1 VNRHSRTLLVVL
13 VVAAVIIP
21 YWYMSRRAPVP
32 TGSNVGSATHSGSTG
47 SVTERGGEI
56 VASTR
61 SDPRSFNRLMQ
72 PDVITDMISM
82 LTLGR
87 LVRINRATTELEPWL
102 AERWTSSPDG
112 LTHTLTLRD
121 GVTWSDGVPFTS
133 ADVLFSVAA
142 VYDPRAQSP
151 LAASLSIGGKPLK
164 VTAPDARTVVLTFPQ
179 TFGPGL
185 RVLDNLAMMP
195 RHRLEAALAAGTFA
209 KAWTPDTPPG
219 EMVAIGPFVLTEYVP
234 AQRMVFDRNPR
245 YWRRDARNIQ
255 LPYADRL
262 TLEIVPDQDAEVLR
276 VQAGQSDFMQQALRA
291 ADLEA
296 MRPLEA
302 QKKIQIVELG
312 VSGDPDALVFNLR
325 PGKWSADSRGAW
337 IGRKEFRQAISHAV
351 DREAFANAVFLG
363 AAVPIH
369 GPVTPGNPRWFWPS
383 ITRYEF
389 SREKAKALLA
399 GIGLENRDQD
409 EWLEDAKGTEA
420 RFTLQTFRGNR
431 VLERSAAVVR
441 DELRQIGVAI
451 DVVPLE
457 TNAVRQS
464 VVKGDFEAAFI
475 AFFTN
480 DPDPAMSKD
489 LWLSSGGAHF
499 WHLGQTEPATDW
511 ERQID
516 ELMAKQAS
524 TLDEAE
530 RKRLFIEVQR
540 IFAENLPMLHFAAP
554 RVYIGASARLLNLTP
569 ALTRPHIMWSAD
581 TLAIANAAR
590 SQ

>member
-1 VNRHSRTLLVVL
+1 MNRHSRTLLVIL

-21 YWYMSRRAPVP
+21 YWYMSRRPTLPVE
-32 TGSNVGSATHSGSTG
+32 TNVGSAKDPASTAL
-47 SVTERGGEI
+47 VERGGEI

-61 SDPRSFNRLMQ
+61 SDPRSFNRLIH
-72 PDVITDMISM
+72 PDVTTDMISM
-82 LTLGR
+82 LTLGK
-87 LVRINRATTELEPWL
+87 LARINRATTELEPWL

-121 GVTWSDGVPFTS
+121 GVTWSDGAPFTS
-133 ADVLFSVAA
+133 ADVLFSVQA

-151 LAASLSIGGKPLK
+151 LAESLSIGGQPLR

-185 RVLDNLAMMP
+185 RVLENLAMMP
-195 RHRLEAALAAGTFA
+195 RHKLETALAAGTFA
-209 KAWTPDTPPG
+209 VAWTPDTPPG
-219 EMVAIGPFVLTEYVP
+219 DMVSIGPFVLVEYVP
-234 AQRMVFDRNPR
+234 AQRIVFDRNPR

-276 VQAGQSDFMQQALRA
+276 VQSGQSDFMQQPLRA

-312 VSGDPDALVFNLR
+312 VSADPDALVFNLR
-325 PGKWSADSRGAW
+325 PGKWSADPRGAW

-351 DREAFANAVFLG
+351 DREAFANAVYLG

-389 SREKAKALLA
+389 SRDKAVALLA
-399 GIGLENRDQD
+399 GLGLKNRDQD

-441 DELRQIGVAI
+441 DELRQVGVAI

-464 VVKGDFEAAFI
+464 VVKGEFEAAFI

-499 WHLGQTEPATDW
+499 WHLGQTTPATDW
-511 ERQID
+511 EGQID

-530 RKRLFIEVQR
+530 RKRLFTEVQR
-540 IFAENLPMLHFAAP
+540 IFADHLPMLHFAAP

-581 TLAIANAAR
+581 TLALASAAR

>member
-1 VNRHSRTLLVVL
+1 MSRHSRTLLVVL

-21 YWYMSRRAPVP
+21 YWYLSRRSTLPVE
-32 TGSNVGSATHSGSTG
+32 TNVGSAKDPASTG
-47 SVTERGGEI
+47 SVAERGGEI

-61 SDPRSFNRLMQ
+61 SDPRSFNRLTQ
-72 PDVITDMISM
+72 PDVLTDMISM

-133 ADVLFSVAA
+133 ADVLFSVEA

-151 LAASLSIGGKPLK
+151 LAAALSIGGKPLK

-195 RHRLEAALAAGTFA
+195 RHKLAAALAAGTFA
-209 KAWTPDTPPG
+209 KAWAPDTPPG

-276 VQAGQSDFMQQALRA
+276 VQSGQSDFMQQALRA

-312 VSGDPDALVFNLR
+312 VSADPDALVFNLR
-325 PGKWSADSRGAW
+325 PGKWSADPRGAW

-351 DREAFANAVFLG
+351 DREAFANAVYLG

-389 SREKAKALLA
+389 SRDKAVALLA
-399 GIGLENRDQD
+399 GLGLKNRDQD

-441 DELRQIGVAI
+441 DELRQVGVAI

-464 VVKGDFEAAFI
+464 VVKGEFEAAFI

-499 WHLGQTEPATDW
+499 WHLGQTTPATDW
-511 ERQID
+511 EGQID

-530 RKRLFIEVQR
+530 RKRLFTEVQR
-540 IFAENLPMLHFAAP
+540 IFADHLPMLHFAAP

-581 TLAIANAAR
+581 TLALGSAAR

>member
-1 VNRHSRTLLVVL
+1 
-13 VVAAVIIP
+13 
-21 YWYMSRRAPVP
+21 
-32 TGSNVGSATHSGSTG
+32 
-47 SVTERGGEI
+47 
-56 VASTR
+56 
-61 SDPRSFNRLMQ
+61 
-72 PDVITDMISM
+72 M
-82 LTLGR
+82 LTLGK

-133 ADVLFSVAA
+133 ADVLFSVQA

-151 LAASLSIGGKPLK
+151 LAASLSIGGKPLG
-164 VTAPDARTVVLTFPQ
+164 VTAPDAHTVVLTFPQ

-195 RHRLEAALAAGTFA
+195 RHKLEAALAAGTFA
-209 KAWTPDTPPG
+209 VAWTPDTPPG

-262 TLEIVPDQDAEVLR
+262 TVEIVPDQDAEVLR
-276 VQAGQSDFMQQALRA
+276 VQSGQSDFMQQPLRA
-291 ADLEA
+291 ADIEA

-312 VSGDPDALVFNLR
+312 VSPDPDALVFNLR
-325 PGKWSADSRGAW
+325 PGKWSADPRGAW

-351 DREAFANAVFLG
+351 DREAFANAVYLG

-389 SREKAKALLA
+389 SRDKAVALLA
-399 GIGLENRDQD
+399 GLGLKNRDQD

-441 DELRQIGVAI
+441 DELRQVGVAI

-464 VVKGDFEAAFI
+464 VVKGEFEAAFI

-499 WHLGQTEPATDW
+499 WHLGQTTPATDW
-511 ERQID
+511 EGQID
-516 ELMAKQAS
+516 ALMAKQAS

-530 RKRLFIEVQR
+530 RKRLFTEVQR
-540 IFAENLPMLHFAAP
+540 IFADHLPMLHFAAP

-581 TLAIANAAR
+581 TLALASAAR

>member
-1 VNRHSRTLLVVL
+1 LLVIL

-21 YWYMSRRAPVP
+21 YWYLSRRSTLPVG
-32 TGSNVGSATHSGSTG
+32 TTVASGKDPASTAL
-47 SVTERGGEI
+47 VAERGGQI

-61 SDPRSFNRLMQ
+61 SDPRSFNRLIQ
-72 PDVITDMISM
+72 PDVTTDLVSM
-82 LTLGR
+82 LTLGK
-87 LVRINRATTELEPWL
+87 LVRINRATSELEPWL

-121 GVTWSDGVPFTS
+121 NVTWSDGVPFTS
-133 ADVLFSVAA
+133 ADVLFSVQA

-151 LAASLSIGGKPLK
+151 LAASLSIGGKPLG
-164 VTAPDARTVVLTFPQ
+164 VTAPDAHTVVLTFPQ
-179 TFGPGL
+179 PFGPGL

-195 RHRLEAALAAGTFA
+195 RHKLEAALAAGTFA
-209 KAWTPDTPPG
+209 VAWTPDTPPG
-219 EMVAIGPFVLTEYVP
+219 EMVAIGPFVLTEYLP

-262 TLEIVPDQDAEVLR
+262 TVEIVPDQDAEVLR
-276 VQAGQSDFMQQALRA
+276 VQSGQSDFMQQPLRA
-291 ADLEA
+291 ADIEA

-312 VSGDPDALVFNLR
+312 VSPDPDALVFNLR
-325 PGKWSADSRGAW
+325 PDKWSADPRGAW
-337 IGRKEFRQAISHAV
+337 MGRKEFRQAISHAV

-389 SREKAKALLA
+389 SRDKAKALLA
-399 GIGLENRDQD
+399 GLGLENRDQD

-441 DELRQIGVAI
+441 DELRQVGVAI

-464 VVKGDFEAAFI
+464 VVKGEFEAAFI

-499 WHLGQTEPATDW
+499 WHLGQTTPATDW
-511 ERQID
+511 EGQID
-516 ELMAKQAS
+516 ALMAKQAS

-530 RKRLFIEVQR
+530 RKRLFTEVQR
-540 IFAENLPMLHFAAP
+540 IFADHLPMLHFAAP
-554 RVYIGASARLLNLTP
+554 RVYIGASARLLNLAP

-581 TLAIANAAR
+581 TLALASTAR